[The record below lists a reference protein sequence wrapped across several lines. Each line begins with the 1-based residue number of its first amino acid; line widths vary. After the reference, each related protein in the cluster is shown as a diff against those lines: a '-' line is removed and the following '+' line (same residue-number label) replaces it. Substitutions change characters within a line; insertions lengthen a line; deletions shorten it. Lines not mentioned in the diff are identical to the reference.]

1 MEAVIKNSFSISE
14 AEYQVM
20 KLIWDKAPVSTKEV
34 TEILTV
40 ESSWKPKTIQTLL
53 SRLVKKGAIGYKKEG
68 RVFVYTPLI
77 KEEDYVEQESS
88 SFLNKFYDGALNSMV
103 VNFLEQDKLTENDI
117 NELKKILDME
127 KDKTG
132 K

>member
-1 MEAVIKNSFSISE
+1 MKNSFSISE

-117 NELKKILDME
+117 NEFKKILDME
-127 KDKTG
+127 KDKKG

>member
-1 MEAVIKNSFSISE
+1 MKNSFSISE

-20 KLIWDKAPVSTKEV
+20 KLIWDRAPVSTKEV
-34 TEILTV
+34 TEILAD

-117 NELKKILDME
+117 DELKKILD
-127 KDKTG
+127 TG
-132 K
+132 KNKKGK

>member
-1 MEAVIKNSFSISE
+1 MKNSFSISE

-20 KLIWDKAPVSTKEV
+20 KLIWDRAPVSTKEV
-34 TEILTV
+34 TEILAD

-117 NELKKILDME
+117 DELKKILDM
-127 KDKTG
+127 G
-132 K
+132 KNKKGEII

>member
-1 MEAVIKNSFSISE
+1 MKNSFPISE

-20 KLIWDKAPVSTKEV
+20 KLIWAKAPVSTKEV
-34 TEILTV
+34 TEILIK
-40 ESSWKPKTIQTLL
+40 ESQWKPKTIQTLL
-53 SRLVKKGAIGYKKEG
+53 SRLVKKGVIGYEKEG

-117 NELKKILDME
+117 DELKKILDM
-127 KDKTG
+127 G
-132 K
+132 KNKKGR

>member
-1 MEAVIKNSFSISE
+1 MKNSFSISE

-53 SRLVKKGAIGYKKEG
+53 SRLVKKGVIGYKKEG

-127 KDKTG
+127 KDKKG

>member
-1 MEAVIKNSFSISE
+1 MKNSFSISE

-117 NELKKILDME
+117 NELNKILDME
-127 KDKTG
+127 KDKKG

>member
-1 MEAVIKNSFSISE
+1 MKNSFSISE

-34 TEILTV
+34 TEILAD
-40 ESSWKPKTIQTLL
+40 ESSWNPKTIQTLL

-127 KDKTG
+127 KDKKG

>member
-1 MEAVIKNSFSISE
+1 MKNSFSISE

-103 VNFLEQDKLTENDI
+103 VNFLEQDNLTENDI

-127 KDKTG
+127 KDKKG

>member
-1 MEAVIKNSFSISE
+1 MKNSFSISE

-103 VNFLEQDKLTENDI
+103 VNFLEQDLLTENDI

-127 KDKTG
+127 KDKKG

>member
-1 MEAVIKNSFSISE
+1 MKNSFSISE

-127 KDKTG
+127 KDKKG
-132 K
+132 R

>member
-1 MEAVIKNSFSISE
+1 MKNSFSISE

-20 KLIWDKAPVSTKEV
+20 KLIWDRAPVSTKEV
-34 TEILTV
+34 TEILAD

-77 KEEDYVEQESS
+77 KEEDYVEQKSS

-117 NELKKILDME
+117 DELKKILD
-127 KDKTG
+127 TG
-132 K
+132 KNKKGK

>member
-1 MEAVIKNSFSISE
+1 MKNSFSISE

-117 NELKKILDME
+117 DELKKILDE
-127 KDKTG
+127 GIAKKG

>member
-1 MEAVIKNSFSISE
+1 MKNSFSISE

-20 KLIWDKAPVSTKEV
+20 KLIWDRAPVSTKEV
-34 TEILTV
+34 TEILAD

-53 SRLVKKGAIGYKKEG
+53 SRLVKKGAIGYKNEG

-117 NELKKILDME
+117 DELKKILD
-127 KDKTG
+127 TG
-132 K
+132 KNKKGK

>member
-1 MEAVIKNSFSISE
+1 MKNSFSISE

-127 KDKTG
+127 TDKKG

>member
-1 MEAVIKNSFSISE
+1 MKDSFSISE

-20 KLIWDKAPVSTKEV
+20 KLIWEEVPVSTKVV
-34 TEILTV
+34 TERLT
-40 ESSWKPKTIQTLL
+40 EETSWKPKTIQTLL

-127 KDKTG
+127 KDKKG

>member
-1 MEAVIKNSFSISE
+1 MKNSFSISE

-68 RVFVYTPLI
+68 IVFVYTPLI

-127 KDKTG
+127 KDKKG

>member
-1 MEAVIKNSFSISE
+1 MKNSFSISE
-14 AEYQVM
+14 AEYQFM
-20 KLIWDKAPVSTKEV
+20 KLIWDRAPVSTKEV
-34 TEILTV
+34 TEILAD

-117 NELKKILDME
+117 DELKKILDM
-127 KDKTG
+127 G
-132 K
+132 KNKKGK

>member
-1 MEAVIKNSFSISE
+1 MKNSFSISE

-77 KEEDYVEQESS
+77 KEEDDVEQESS

-103 VNFLEQDKLTENDI
+103 VNFLEQDNLTENDI

-127 KDKTG
+127 KDKKG

>member
-1 MEAVIKNSFSISE
+1 MKNSFPISE

-20 KLIWDKAPVSTKEV
+20 KLIWAKAPVSTKEV
-34 TEILTV
+34 TEILIK
-40 ESSWKPKTIQTLL
+40 ESQWKPKTIQTLL
-53 SRLVKKGAIGYKKEG
+53 SRLVKKGVIGYEKEG

-88 SFLNKFYDGALNSMV
+88 SFLNKFYDSALNSMV

-117 NELKKILDME
+117 DELKKILDE
-127 KDKTG
+127 GIAKKG

>member
-1 MEAVIKNSFSISE
+1 MKNLFTISE

-20 KLIWDKAPVSTKEV
+20 KLIWDKAPASTKEV

-127 KDKTG
+127 KDKKG

>member
-1 MEAVIKNSFSISE
+1 MKNSFSISE

-127 KDKTG
+127 KDK
-132 K
+132 KVK

>member
-1 MEAVIKNSFSISE
+1 MENSFSISE

-127 KDKTG
+127 KDKKG

>member
-1 MEAVIKNSFSISE
+1 MKNSFSISE

-20 KLIWDKAPVSTKEV
+20 KLIWDRAPVSTKEV
-34 TEILTV
+34 TEILTD
-40 ESSWKPKTIQTLL
+40 ESPWKPKTIQTLL

-127 KDKTG
+127 KDKKG

>member
-1 MEAVIKNSFSISE
+1 MKNSFSISE

-20 KLIWDKAPVSTKEV
+20 KLIWDRAPVSTKEV
-34 TEILTV
+34 TEILADK
-40 ESSWKPKTIQTLL
+40 SSWKPKTIQTLL
-53 SRLVKKGAIGYKKEG
+53 SRLVKKGAIGYKNEG

-117 NELKKILDME
+117 DELKKILD
-127 KDKTG
+127 TG
-132 K
+132 KNKKGK

>member
-1 MEAVIKNSFSISE
+1 MKNSFSISE

-34 TEILTV
+34 TEILAD

-127 KDKTG
+127 KDKKG

>member
-1 MEAVIKNSFSISE
+1 MKNSFSISE

-20 KLIWDKAPVSTKEV
+20 KLIWDRVPVSTKEV
-34 TEILTV
+34 TEILAD

-53 SRLVKKGAIGYKKEG
+53 SSLVKKGAIGYKKEG

-117 NELKKILDME
+117 DELKKILDM
-127 KDKTG
+127 G
-132 K
+132 KNKKGK

>member
-1 MEAVIKNSFSISE
+1 MKNSFSISE

-20 KLIWDKAPVSTKEV
+20 KLIWDRAPVSTKEV
-34 TEILTV
+34 TEILAD

-127 KDKTG
+127 KDKKG

>member
-1 MEAVIKNSFSISE
+1 MKNSFSISE

-117 NELKKILDME
+117 NELKKIRDME
-127 KDKTG
+127 KDKKG

>member
-1 MEAVIKNSFSISE
+1 MKNSFSISE

-103 VNFLEQDKLTENDI
+103 VNFLVQDKLTENDI
-117 NELKKILDME
+117 NELKKILDIE
-127 KDKTG
+127 KDKKG

>member
-1 MEAVIKNSFSISE
+1 MKNSFPISE

-20 KLIWDKAPVSTKEV
+20 KLIWAKAPVSTKEV
-34 TEILTV
+34 TEILIK
-40 ESSWKPKTIQTLL
+40 ESQWKPKTIQTLL
-53 SRLVKKGAIGYKKEG
+53 SRLVKKGVIGYEKEG

-127 KDKTG
+127 KDKKG
-132 K
+132 R

>member
-1 MEAVIKNSFSISE
+1 MKNSFSISE

-68 RVFVYTPLI
+68 RAFVYTPLI

-127 KDKTG
+127 KDKKG

>member
-1 MEAVIKNSFSISE
+1 MKNSFPISE

-20 KLIWDKAPVSTKEV
+20 KLIWAKAPVSTKEV
-34 TEILTV
+34 TEILIK
-40 ESSWKPKTIQTLL
+40 ESQWKPKTIQTLL
-53 SRLVKKGAIGYKKEG
+53 SRLVKKGVIGYEKEG

-117 NELKKILDME
+117 DELKKILDE
-127 KDKTG
+127 GIAKKG

>member
-1 MEAVIKNSFSISE
+1 MKNSFSISE

-34 TEILTV
+34 TEILAD

-117 NELKKILDME
+117 DELKKILD
-127 KDKTG
+127 TG
-132 K
+132 KNKKGK

>member
-1 MEAVIKNSFSISE
+1 MKNSFSISE

-53 SRLVKKGAIGYKKEG
+53 SRLVKKGAIGCKKEG

-127 KDKTG
+127 KDKKG

>member
-1 MEAVIKNSFSISE
+1 MKNSFSISE

-53 SRLVKKGAIGYKKEG
+53 SRLAKKGAMGYKKEG

-127 KDKTG
+127 KDKKG